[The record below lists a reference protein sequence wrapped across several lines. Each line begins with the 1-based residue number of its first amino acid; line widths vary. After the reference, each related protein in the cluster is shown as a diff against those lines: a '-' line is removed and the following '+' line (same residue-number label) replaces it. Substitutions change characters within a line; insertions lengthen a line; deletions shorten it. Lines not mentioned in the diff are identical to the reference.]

1 MRILSIASILPVPGI
16 KKGND
21 FVFQTYLNYKKS
33 YPGDEIII
41 IKPLK
46 IDLNPLVLLK
56 NIITCKLPKIYDTKF
71 INGFR
76 VEIMPFLSWWTFR
89 DMHSLLSRT
98 LYYFNR
104 KRILKVLSTGK
115 FDIIH
120 AQFVYSDGMLANM
133 LCRKYGIPY
142 VITTHNERFYFDH
155 PISARTGRRILNQAS
170 GVYPINH
177 SNYTFFK
184 KLQIPNLELI
194 PLGFNS
200 SFIKPQKPQKT
211 GPVKVLTVCELIPLK
226 NVDKVIDAI
235 HVISGRHEV
244 HLTVIGRGPEKKS
257 LEQKAISLK
266 MEPVVSFIE
275 YIPYE
280 EIGEEMYKHDIFIMP
295 SYFETFGRVY
305 FEAMAMGIPVI
316 CAKNSGIYGIFKE
329 YEEGISVNH
338 NSNDDIVNALEF
350 LITKPEERYR
360 IGANGKNLVEG
371 FTWSAIAEILHSR
384 YTAISR

>member
-16 KKGND
+16 KMGND

-46 IDLNPLVLLK
+46 IDLNPLSAIK
-56 NIITCKLPKIYDTKF
+56 DKISGKKPKVYETKF

-76 VEIMPFLSWWTFR
+76 VEVLPFLSWWTFH

-98 LYYFNR
+98 IYYFNR
-104 KRILKVLSTGK
+104 RRIQNVLSTGK

-120 AQFVYSDGMLANM
+120 AQYIYSDGMLANI
-133 LCRKYGIPY
+133 LHRKYKIPY

-155 PISARTGRRILNQAS
+155 PLSAKTGKRILTEAS

-177 SNYTFFK
+177 SNYVFFK
-184 KLQIPNLELI
+184 KLQISNLELI
-194 PLGFNS
+194 PLGFSS
-200 SFIKPQKPQKT
+200 SFIKPQKPLNN
-211 GPVKVLTVCELIPLK
+211 GPVRILTVCELIQLK

-235 HVISGRHEV
+235 HVLSSRHEV
-244 HLTVIGRGPEKKS
+244 HLTVIGRGPQKGL
-257 LEQKAISLK
+257 LEQQAISLK
-266 MEPVVSFIE
+266 METVVSFIE

-316 CAKNSGIYGIFKE
+316 CARNSGIYGIFKE
-329 YEEGISVNH
+329 YEEGISVDH
-338 NSNDDIVNALEF
+338 NNKNEIVKALEF

-360 IGANGKNLVEG
+360 IGANGKKLVEG
-371 FTWSAIAEILHSR
+371 FTWSAIAEKLHTR
-384 YTAISR
+384 YSTISL